1 MFLPKFKPIII
12 EKIKARDVVIGEIG
26 AINLKSIDFN
36 KEDDLNNF
44 IKSIEEIKN
53 ENCERIFIEGYEN
66 LDIKV
71 LNKLKRDVKLF
82 TESGEFNRL
91 TDFTFAIKKIFS
103 ILNEDLKNKEVLILC
118 NDFEKA
124 KNMIKQVAK
133 EISFI
138 TVYGLDEEVGE
149 ELYQFILEEIGL
161 SIFNAKNYH
170 NIIENYNIIINYL
183 DELNLEKLNTKQ
195 NSIIFDFT
203 TNKGKS
209 QAIKDYGYD
218 LKDMNIKKSKWL
230 NSVVD
235 TGMIEFVLGESID
248 NIKPK
253 YVITADNNY
262 YIFEEYIDLFIKIKG
277 KF

>member
-118 NDFEKA
+118 NDFEKT

>member
-91 TDFTFAIKKIFS
+91 TDLSFAIKKIFS

>member
-82 TESGEFNRL
+82 TENGELKRL
-91 TDFTFAIKKIFS
+91 TDLSFAIKKIFS